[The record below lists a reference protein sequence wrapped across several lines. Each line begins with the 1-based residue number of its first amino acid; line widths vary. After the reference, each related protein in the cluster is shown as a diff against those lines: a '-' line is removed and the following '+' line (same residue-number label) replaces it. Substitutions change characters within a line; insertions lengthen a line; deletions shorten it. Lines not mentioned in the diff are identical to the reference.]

1 MTKVG
6 VIGGAGFIG
15 QRIVSVLDSR
25 HHNYVVYDLVHGDDI
40 RDEFNLNSFFEKNKF
55 DVIIHL
61 AARAG
66 VRNGDEY
73 PTEYLSTNVI
83 GTNNVIRMCKKHEV
97 KKLIFYSSSSVLGGS
112 YFRLEDNAIDKLN
125 EESPFDCH
133 SLYAHTKMFGEQL
146 IKDSG
151 LNHIIIRPFTVYGES
166 GRGDMVIYKWINQ
179 IKAGLPITF
188 FGDGETTRGYTYV
201 QDLAK
206 ATIDLME
213 LVHEEPLLVNL
224 GGSEIISLKELL
236 GVFQKVCDSKKLS
249 FEVNNLPVPKE
260 DVRHSIA
267 DTSLAKSLVGF
278 EPEHKFK
285 QVVEKI
291 LRNEL

>member
-1 MTKVG
+1 MTKVA

-15 QRIVSVLDSR
+15 QRITSVLDSR
-25 HHNYVVYDLVHGDDI
+25 NYDYYIYDLVHGDDI

-55 DVIIHL
+55 DYVIHL

-83 GTNNVIRMCKKHEV
+83 GTNNIIRMCKKHSV

-112 YFRLEDNAIDKLN
+112 KEIDGKVQYLN
-125 EESPFDCH
+125 EESPYECH

-151 LNHIIIRPFTVYGES
+151 LNYIIIRPFTVYGEK

-179 IKAGLPITF
+179 IKAGLPISF
-188 FGDGETTRGYTYV
+188 FGDGNTSRGYTYV
-201 QDLAK
+201 QDLAR

-213 LVHEEPLLVNL
+213 LDKKENILVNL
-224 GGSEIISLKELL
+224 GGGEDVKLSSLLAI
-236 GVFQKVCDSKKLS
+236 FTKVCGSKKI
-249 FEVNNLPVPKE
+249 NLEIDKLEMPKE
-260 DVRHSIA
+260 DVSHSIA
-267 DTSLAKSLVGF
+267 DLSYANELIGF
-278 EPEHKFK
+278 KPDNKFM
-285 QVVEKI
+285 QIVEKI
-291 LRNEL
+291 VKNEL